1 MKTRVT
7 SMKLLLVGLLAST
20 SVAFAAGGP
29 ISYHDGTLV
38 SFSLG
43 ISDCTARVQE
53 TCDDE
58 YQAQYLI
65 KSEGILYNLTPVTT
79 SSGGF
84 ADKVSLAWTRVVSK
98 NSSLYHQTPG
108 TPLLLRDDGKHLFVK
123 VGSHESRYIAIEATD
138 IKDKTATAQA
148 DQP

>member
-1 MKTRVT
+1 
-7 SMKLLLVGLLAST
+7 MKLLLVGLLAST
-20 SVAFAAGGP
+20 SVACAANAP

-38 SFSLG
+38 SFSMG
-43 ISDCTARVQE
+43 SSPSPCTARMQQD
-53 TCDDE
+53 CDDE

-84 ADKVSLAWTRVVSK
+84 GERVTLAWTRVVSK
-98 NSSLYHQTPG
+98 YSSLYHQSPG
-108 TPLLLRDDGKHLFVK
+108 TSLKLRDDGKHLFVK
-123 VGSHESRYIAIEATD
+123 VGNHESSYIAIEAVEVPER
-138 IKDKTATAQA
+138 TATAQA

>member
-20 SVAFAAGGP
+20 SVAFGAP

-43 ISDCTARVQE
+43 SAETCTARVQE
-53 TCDDE
+53 GCGEE

-65 KSEGILYNLTPVTT
+65 KSEGILYNLTPVT
-79 SSGGF
+79 SSTGGF
-84 ADKVSLAWTRVVSK
+84 ADKMSVAWTRVVSK
-98 NSSLYHQTPG
+98 NSSLYHQAAG
-108 TPLLLRDDGKHLFVK
+108 TALKLRDDGKYLFVK
-123 VGSHESRYIAIEATD
+123 VGGHESRYIAIEDAGV
-138 IKDKTATAQA
+138 KEKTATAQA

>member
-1 MKTRVT
+1 
-7 SMKLLLVGLLAST
+7 MKLLLVGLLAST
-20 SVAFAAGGP
+20 SVAYAANAP

-43 ISDCTARVQE
+43 SSETCTARVQE
-53 TCDDE
+53 GCSEE

-65 KSEGILYNLTPVTT
+65 KSEGILYNLTPVT
-79 SSGGF
+79 SSTGGF

-98 NSSLYHQTPG
+98 NSSLYHQAPG
-108 TPLLLRDDGKHLFVK
+108 TPLKLRDDGTHLFVK
-123 VGSHESRYIAIEATD
+123 VGGHESRYIAIEAADT
-138 IKDKTATAQA
+138 KTATAQT